1 LRNRFSF
8 SRCKDRTILLEKQE
22 KKRLF
27 FRNRSR
33 NRSHFPQPFPKRFL
47 SFLLLF
53 SWKISIFAGAFNKK
67 EKEIWQNM

>member
-1 LRNRFSF
+1 MLIFSYSADF
-8 SRCKDRTILLEKQE
+8 SVILLEKQE

-47 SFLLLF
+47 CFLLLL
-53 SWKISIFAGAFNKK
+53 SWKISIFAGTFNKK